1 MIQQTRQNKTK
12 GETKTKTKIKKQKKP
27 KTNKKPSVAD
37 ISVLPTLGR
46 QGVEEQKIM
55 QNFQGET

>member
-12 GETKTKTKIKKQKKP
+12 GETKTKTKIKKQK
-27 KTNKKPSVAD
+27 NKKSSVAD
-37 ISVLPTLGR
+37 ISVLPALGR

-55 QNFQGET
+55 QKFQGET

>member
-1 MIQQTRQNKTK
+1 MIQHTRQNKTK
-12 GETKTKTKIKKQKKP
+12 GETKTKTKIKKQK
-27 KTNKKPSVAD
+27 TNKKPSVAD
-37 ISVLPTLGR
+37 MSVLPTLRR